1 MNATTDHSARQRR
14 RTVEACAFL
23 TRVAGVIATLM
34 FLGGLSGLPP
44 EAHVHPAM
52 RLACVTGIAL
62 MVLANVLAA
71 VSYHRPG
78 DRWYPLLGTV
88 QTVCDV
94 IAIGGIVVG
103 VQAYSMQT
111 TWPLLALPVLV
122 AALRR
127 RLPGALAAWLATSS
141 ILLFAAERYG
151 ERSFHDGDVTMGILV
166 NLSIAV
172 LGGTLATA
180 YGRQVKELQAIR
192 GQLDHQATHDV
203 LTGLPNRQRLTTY
216 AAELDGRAMGVLL
229 LDLNGFKAVND
240 TLGHAA
246 GDELLCVAGARLTSH
261 LRSGDLAGRLGGDEF
276 VVLMA
281 DASPEA
287 AEGLADRLR
296 DAIREPIT
304 VHGRTVT
311 VGVSIGV
318 ACRPAGDLSD
328 FSQLSATADAAM
340 YREKAAR

>member
-1 MNATTDHSARQRR
+1 MNATTDHSAWRRR
-14 RTVEACAFL
+14 RTVEASAFL
-23 TRVAGVIATLM
+23 ARVAGVLATAV
-34 FLGGLSGLPP
+34 FLSGLTGLPP

-52 RLACVTGIAL
+52 RLACDTGIVL

-71 VSYHRPG
+71 VNFHRPG
-78 DRWYPLLGTV
+78 DRWYGALGTL

-94 IAIGGIVVG
+94 VAIGGIVVG

-127 RLPGALAAWLATSS
+127 RLPGALIAWLATSL
-141 ILLFAAERYG
+141 ILVFAAARYG
-151 ERSFHDGDVTMGILV
+151 EKSFHHGDVTMAILV
-166 NLSIAV
+166 NLLIAA

-180 YGRQVKELQAIR
+180 YGRQVKELQGIR
-192 GQLDHQATHDV
+192 RQLDHQATHDS

-216 AAELDGRAMGVLL
+216 AAELDGRALAVLL

-246 GDELLCVAGARLTSH
+246 GDELLCVVGARLTSH

-276 VVLMA
+276 VVVLPDATLA
-281 DASPEA
+281 DAES
-287 AEGLADRLR
+287 LADRLR
-296 DAIREPIT
+296 DAIRQPIS

-311 VGVSIGV
+311 VGVSIGAARRDV
-318 ACRPAGDLSD
+318 GQLSD
-328 FSQLSATADAAM
+328 FSELSSAADAAM
-340 YREKAAR
+340 YREKASR